1 MNEDVSNFMNQIN
14 EMIEKNQ
21 IPENIKNMIS
31 QLSNSSSDNN
41 SQTSASNSEFDMAT
55 IIKMKKMI
63 DSINTNKDDPRTN
76 LLMSLKPYLK
86 ESRKEKLDQYIQ
98 IFKMEKILEVLDT
111 SGGETQK

>member
-63 DSINTNKDDPRTN
+63 VQILRKQGLTNTNKKTN
-76 LLMSLKPYLK
+76 
-86 ESRKEKLDQYIQ
+86 
-98 IFKMEKILEVLDT
+98 
-111 SGGETQK
+111 